1 MQKPFL
7 KWVGGKTQILEKVLS
22 KFPDTIENYYELFL
36 GGGSVLLGVLSSNI
50 KITGKIYAYDI
61 NKPLINL
68 YKNIQ
73 RKPSKLYTEIS
84 EIINIYDT
92 CPYIDDKF
100 QSTCDKCQSTDDK
113 STTKI
118 NNKKPLCLEEALV
131 SRESYY
137 YWMRKQFNELSQKD
151 KLSIKGSALF
161 IILNKLC
168 FRGVYREGPNGFN
181 VPFGH
186 YKKTP
191 TIISEIHTI
200 SKLIENVVFKSGE
213 FINTFKGASFG
224 DFVYMDPPYVPV
236 DEKSF
241 VTYNK
246 RGFNK
251 KDHNNVFN
259 ITKLY
264 EKKGIKFLLSNSNVP
279 YVRNKYTTGKIT
291 MDEIVCRRTI
301 NSKNPGAKAKELLI
315 YN

>member
-7 KWVGGKTQILEKVLS
+7 KWVGGKTQIIEKVLS
-22 KFPDTIENYYELFL
+22 KFPKEIENYYELFL
-36 GGGSVLLGVLSSNI
+36 GGGSVLLALLSSDITI
-50 KITGKIYAYDI
+50 KGKIYAYDI
-61 NKPLINL
+61 NKPLIYL

-73 RKPSKLYTEIS
+73 RNPSNLYKKIKENIEIYES
-84 EIINIYDT
+84 
-92 CPYIDDKF
+92 CPYID
-100 QSTCDKCQSTDDK
+100 
-113 STTKI
+113 
-118 NNKKPLCLEEALV
+118 KKVNRKPETLEEAKE
-131 SRESYY
+131 SRETYY
-137 YWMRKQFNELSQKD
+137 YWIRKQYNDLPD
-151 KLSIKGSALF
+151 KLSILGSAYF

-191 TIISEIHTI
+191 TIITEENIHKI
-200 SKLIENVVFKSGE
+200 SKLIQKVKFKSNV
-213 FINTFKGASFG
+213 FIKTCRKAKKG

-236 DEKSF
+236 DNKSF

-246 RGFNK
+246 RGFNE
-251 KDHNNVFN
+251 KDHKNVFN

-264 EKKGIKFLLSNSNVP
+264 ELKGVKFLLSNANVP
-279 YVRNKYTTGKIT
+279 YVQKQYTDEKIT
-291 MDEIVCRRTI
+291 LEEIICKRAI

>member
-7 KWVGGKTQILEKVLS
+7 KWVGGKTQIIDKVLS
-22 KFPDTIENYYELFL
+22 KFPQEIENYHELFL
-36 GGGSVLLGVLSSNI
+36 GGGSVLLALLSSNI
-50 KITGKIYAYDI
+50 KIHGKIYAYDI
-61 NKPLINL
+61 NTPLIYL

-73 RKPSKLYTEIS
+73 RNPSILYEKIKEITEA
-84 EIINIYDT
+84 YDM
-92 CPYIDDKF
+92 CPYIENPDR
-100 QSTCDKCQSTDDK
+100 
-113 STTKI
+113 
-118 NNKKPLCLEEALV
+118 KPNRKPKTIEQAVE

-137 YWMRKQFNELSQKD
+137 YWMRKQFNELLEKE
-151 KLSIKGSALF
+151 SILGSALF

-191 TIISEIHTI
+191 TIITEEHIHKI
-200 SKLIENVVFKSGE
+200 SKLINNVKFKSIE
-213 FINTFKGASFG
+213 FIKTFKKAKKG

-246 RGFNK
+246 RGFNEN
-251 KDHNNVFN
+251 DHKNVFN
-259 ITKLY
+259 VTKFY
-264 EKKGIKFLLSNSNVP
+264 EKKEIKFLLSNSNVP
-279 YVRNKYTTGKIT
+279 YVQKQYTNEKIT
-291 MDEIVCRRTI
+291 LEEIVCKRAI